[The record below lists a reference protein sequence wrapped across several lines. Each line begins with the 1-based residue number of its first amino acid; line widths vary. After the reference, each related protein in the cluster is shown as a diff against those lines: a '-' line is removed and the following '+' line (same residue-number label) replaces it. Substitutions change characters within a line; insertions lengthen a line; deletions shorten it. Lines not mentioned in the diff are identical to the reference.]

1 MSSLPK
7 RFAPFLQRAHSI
19 FWKSGNPLYVIFF
32 VTNRCNARCEHCFV
46 DHDVNARLELT
57 VDEYEIISQKM
68 GPLLFAFF
76 TGGDAFIREDL
87 PDIVRPFARRNGLR
101 KIQMPTAGAH
111 AEPTVRLTREVLAA
125 APEAHLGVSISI
137 DGIEEDHDR
146 VRRVPGLFKRAMETY
161 YALKDLA
168 AHHDNLAVNVGLT
181 FSAMN
186 QDTALETYRYLRDKV
201 GAGNIL
207 YTVVRGQPKNP
218 ASRFLDIAKL
228 QRFNAEVDADIVH
241 GGHGYSGFPFA
252 SFINAKNLVAH
263 ELNIDQLQNPHFR
276 MPCYAGKLSAVVD
289 YQGTIFP
296 CEMLSK
302 PLGSLRENDY
312 DFQKIWKGHLA
323 EEARKFI
330 KDSKCFCTHE
340 CFLSTNILFTPS
352 MMPTVLRK
360 WASIEVGKR
369 FGSRPNAPADAPVA
383 VTTTTPEQVA
393 SNIVALSGARTADP
407 E

>member
-1 MSSLPK
+1 MTSVAK
-7 RFAPFLQRAHSI
+7 RFMPFLRRAHSI
-19 FWKSGNPLYVIFF
+19 VWKSGNPLYVIFF
-32 VTNRCNARCEHCFV
+32 VTNRCYARCEHCFV

-57 VDEYEIISQKM
+57 VDEYELISKKM
-68 GPLLFAFF
+68 GTLLFAFF

-101 KIQMPTAGAH
+101 KIQMPTAGSH

-125 APEAHLGVSISI
+125 APDAHLGVTISI
-137 DGIEEDHDR
+137 DGIDEVHDR
-146 VRRVPGLFKRAMETY
+146 VRRVPGLFQRAMETY
-161 YALKDLA
+161 HALKDLS
-168 AHHDNLAVNVGLT
+168 AHHDNLSVNVGLT
-181 FSAMN
+181 FSAFN
-186 QDTALETYRYLRDKV
+186 QDTALETYRYLRDRV
-201 GAGNIL
+201 GAANIL

-218 ASRFLDIAKL
+218 ASRLLDVAKL

-241 GGHGYSGFPFA
+241 RGLGYSGFPFA

-263 ELNIDQLQNPHFR
+263 ELNIDQLQNPRFR
-276 MPCYAGKLSAVVD
+276 MPCHAGKLSAVVD

-296 CEMLSK
+296 CELLSK

-330 KDSKCFCTHE
+330 KDTKCFCTHE

-352 MMPTVLRK
+352 MMPTVLHK
-360 WASIEVGKR
+360 WASIELGKR
-369 FGSRPNAPADAPVA
+369 FRSESTPGELEPVTVA
-383 VTTTTPEQVA
+383 TTPAQVA
-393 SNIVALSGARTADP
+393 ANIVTLSGARTRNR